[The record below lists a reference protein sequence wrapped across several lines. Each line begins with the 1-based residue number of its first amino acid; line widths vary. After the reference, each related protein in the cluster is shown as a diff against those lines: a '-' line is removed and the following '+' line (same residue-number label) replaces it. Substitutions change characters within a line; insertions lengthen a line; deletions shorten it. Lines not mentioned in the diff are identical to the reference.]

1 MATKLMRNALIAD
14 DDALIRA
21 MLGSE
26 LRSLGFTVTEARNGE
41 EALELYAADR
51 PDVVFLDLLMP
62 KLNGLDALK
71 KIRAGGLDGVPAV
84 LVTALTR
91 DTVRQFEVDGVKPE
105 AYLEKPFRLKSVAKI
120 VKQLFGDAVE
130 ETPAGS

>member
-1 MATKLMRNALIAD
+1 MGGPPRKALIAD

-26 LRSLGFTVTEARNGE
+26 LQSLGFVVTEAQNGE
-41 EALELYAADR
+41 EALALYAKDK
-51 PDVVFLDLLMP
+51 PDVLFLDLLMP

-71 KIRAGGLDGVPAV
+71 QLRSEGCQVPAV

-91 DTVRQFEVDGVKPE
+91 DTVKQFEVDGVKPE

-120 VKQLFGDAVE
+120 VKQIFPDGVE
-130 ETPAGS
+130 GESPTGS

>member
-1 MATKLMRNALIAD
+1 MGGPPRKALIAD

-26 LRSLGFTVTEARNGE
+26 LQSLGFVVTEAQNGE
-41 EALELYAADR
+41 EALALYAKDK
-51 PDVVFLDLLMP
+51 PDVLFLDLLMP

-71 KIRAGGLDGVPAV
+71 QLRAEGCQVPAV

-91 DTVRQFEVDGVKPE
+91 DTVKQFEVDGVKPE

-120 VKQLFGDAVE
+120 VKQIFPDGVE
-130 ETPAGS
+130 GESPTGS

>member
-1 MATKLMRNALIAD
+1 MRKALIAD

-26 LRSLGFTVTEARNGE
+26 LRSLGFTVIEAQNGD
-41 EALELYAADR
+41 EALELYAKEH
-51 PDVVFLDLLMP
+51 PDVLFLDLLMP

-71 KIRAGGLDGVPAV
+71 KLRADGAATVPAV

-91 DTVRQFEVDGVKPE
+91 DTVRQFEVDGVKPD
-105 AYLEKPFRLKSVAKI
+105 AYLEKPFRLKAVAKI
-120 VKQLFGDAVE
+120 VKQIFGDGAEVDQ
-130 ETPAGS
+130 AGS

>member
-1 MATKLMRNALIAD
+1 MGGPPRKALIAD

-26 LRSLGFTVTEARNGE
+26 LQSLGFVVTEAQNGE
-41 EALELYAADR
+41 EALALYAKDK
-51 PDVVFLDLLMP
+51 PDVLFLDLLMP

-71 KIRAGGLDGVPAV
+71 QLRAEGSQVPAV

-91 DTVRQFEVDGVKPE
+91 DTVKQFEVDGVKPE

-120 VKQLFGDAVE
+120 VKQIFPDGVE
-130 ETPAGS
+130 GESPTGS